1 MARSMCSNWQLQQIG
16 LGADEVGA
24 VFRPQID
31 AANDDKVNQVTL
43 LRSDMPTRPSFRCE

>member
-1 MARSMCSNWQLQQIG
+1 MCSNWQLQQIG

-31 AANDDKVNQVTL
+31 AANDDKDESGDLVAL
-43 LRSDMPTRPSFRCE
+43 